1 MRFIYYVNLPFTK
14 QAHTL
19 HMNVNPDTN
28 KNTSAANKL
37 IIIGGGAA
45 GFFTAINAKEQ
56 SPDLEVIILEK
67 GKEVL
72 QKVKISGG
80 GRCNVT
86 HACFDPKELT
96 SFYPRG
102 KKELLG
108 PFHQFM
114 TGDTFEWF
122 ENRGVPLKIEED
134 NRVFPEANTS
144 QAIIDCFQNAI
155 DELGITVLKNHG
167 VTAIEKEGNEW
178 KINTKTTQFKSDFLL
193 IAAGSSK
200 KIWEMIA
207 NLGHSIIETVPSLFT
222 FNIKDPRLTDLL
234 GLSVPNA
241 SVKLVGTDLENEG
254 PLLITHWGLSGPAI
268 LKLSAFGARI
278 LADKNYQYNVM
289 VNWLG
294 MDTNSVLDD
303 LQNLKKTQP
312 KKQLRLKSPFTDIP
326 RRLWER
332 LVDATTIKPT
342 QNWADLSNKQ
352 LIALANQ
359 ITNCLFNANGR
370 TTFKDE
376 FVTAGGIDLK
386 EINFKRFESKL
397 HKNLFFAGETLNID
411 AVTGGFNFQ
420 NAWTGGF
427 ICAKAITENH

>member
-1 MRFIYYVNLPFTK
+1 MKKV
-14 QAHTL
+14 
-19 HMNVNPDTN
+19 
-28 KNTSAANKL
+28 

-45 GFFTAINAKEQ
+45 GYFTAINAKELN
-56 SPDLEVIILEK
+56 PELDITILEK

-96 SFYPRG
+96 KFYPRG
-102 KKELLG
+102 EKELLG

-144 QAIIDCFQNAI
+144 QAIINCFQDAVNN
-155 DELGITVLKNHG
+155 LGITVLKNHG
-167 VTAIEKEGNEW
+167 VNSIYQQENKW
-178 KINTKTTQFKSDFLL
+178 IINTKNKDFTADY
-193 IAAGSSK
+193 IVVAAGSSK
-200 KIWEMIA
+200 KVW
-207 NLGHSIIETVPSLFT
+207 NLCETLHHTIVQPVPSLFT
-222 FNIKDPRLTDLL
+222 FNIKDQRIIDL
-234 GLSVPNA
+234 GGISVPNA
-241 SVKLVGTDLENEG
+241 EVSLVGTNLENSG

-278 LADKNYQYNVM
+278 LADKNYQYNVL

-294 MDTNSVLDD
+294 KETSVVFEE
-303 LQNLKKTQP
+303 LQTQKNRQA
-312 KKQLRLKSPFTDIP
+312 KKQVVLKSPFNSIP
-326 RRLWER
+326 KRLWER
-332 LVDATTIKPT
+332 LVIASGIKNN
-342 QNWADLSNKQ
+342 QNWGDLSNKMLQ
-352 LIALANQ
+352 NLANQ
-359 ITNCLFNANGR
+359 LTKGLFNANGR
-370 TTFKDE
+370 TTFKEE
-376 FVTAGGIDLK
+376 FVTAGGVDLK
-386 EINFKRFESKL
+386 EINFKRFESKK
-397 HKNLFFAGETLNID
+397 HENLFFVGEVLNID

-427 ICAKAITENH
+427 ICANAIAYN